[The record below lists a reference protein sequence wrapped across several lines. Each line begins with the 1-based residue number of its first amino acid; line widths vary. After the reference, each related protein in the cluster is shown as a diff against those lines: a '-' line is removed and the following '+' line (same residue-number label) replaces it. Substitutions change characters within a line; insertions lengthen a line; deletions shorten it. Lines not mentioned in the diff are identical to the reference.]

1 MNSKLNKEAY
11 INDLTMLEKICLLD
25 LVEKN
30 PIIGPLDFHDRFH
43 LTLPPNRFILQHKL
57 EDLKIGTK
65 RNSMLLNK
73 KKTKSLLFT
82 TTKTREFMPQ
92 LSLEE
97 GTFLEVVFQIKL
109 VGLVITTDM
118 SWYANM
124 N

>member
-43 LTLPPNRFILQHKL
+43 LTLPPDRFILQYKL
-57 EDLKIGTK
+57 GDLKIETK
-65 RNSMLLNK
+65 KNSMLLNK

-82 TTKTREFMPQ
+82 TTKTRDFLPQ
-92 LSLEE
+92 LSMHYVER
-97 GTFLEVVFQIKL
+97 
-109 VGLVITTDM
+109 
-118 SWYANM
+118 SPY
-124 N
+124 